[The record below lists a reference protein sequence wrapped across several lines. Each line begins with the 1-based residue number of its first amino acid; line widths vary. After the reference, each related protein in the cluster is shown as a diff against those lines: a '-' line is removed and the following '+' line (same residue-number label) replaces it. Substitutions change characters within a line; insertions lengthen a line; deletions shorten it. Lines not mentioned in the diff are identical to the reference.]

1 MPQKKCW
8 QPLGL
13 NDARGLPEPRL
24 PCDPSSGLR
33 FGAKSKGECAPWR
46 TVNTMVDLIL
56 IRHGQADSAG
66 DNYDQ
71 LTETG
76 QEQARRVG
84 VWLAA
89 NGYQFDRFFHGGLNR
104 QKQTL
109 EAISAE
115 LAKGG
120 ANLPAMEI
128 HNSFAEFDLRVW
140 GVVAATMRHG
150 HPEFTELF
158 KQWNH
163 ARHEN
168 APNKGDIFKQLTGH
182 ILKAWVAAG
191 DRFTEAESFPAFQ
204 KRVLAAMEIHS
215 YATLAM
221 EKQSYLAVTSGGPIS
236 LLMGHALG
244 LDLSHTLGLMR
255 RIANT
260 SIHHLLYENSQWQVA
275 GFNMVPHLTLSERTL
290 V

>member
-1 MPQKKCW
+1 
-8 QPLGL
+8 
-13 NDARGLPEPRL
+13 
-24 PCDPSSGLR
+24 
-33 FGAKSKGECAPWR
+33 
-46 TVNTMVDLIL
+46 MVDLIL

-66 DNYDQ
+66 ENYDQ

-76 QEQARRVG
+76 HAQARRVG

-120 ANLPAMEI
+120 ANLPAVEI
-128 HNSFAEFDLRVW
+128 HNSFAEFDLKVW
-140 GVVAATMRHG
+140 GIIAAKMRHG
-150 HPEFTELF
+150 HAEFTELF
-158 KQWNH
+158 KQWNQ

-168 APNKGDIFKQLTGH
+168 ASNKGDIFKQLTGH

-191 DRFTEAESFPAFQ
+191 ENFTEAESFPAFQ

-221 EKQSYLAVTSGGPIS
+221 VRQANAPEKQSYLAVTSGGPIS
-236 LLMGHALG
+236 LLMGNALG

-260 SIHHLLYENSQWQVA
+260 SIHHLIYEKGEWQVA